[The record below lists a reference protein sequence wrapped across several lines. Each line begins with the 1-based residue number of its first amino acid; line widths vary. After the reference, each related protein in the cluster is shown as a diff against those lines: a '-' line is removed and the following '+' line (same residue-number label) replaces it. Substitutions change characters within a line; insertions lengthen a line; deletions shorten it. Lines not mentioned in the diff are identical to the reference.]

1 MTTVYT
7 RPILKSLMQGS
18 RIAFI
23 RQMRH
28 MTQEELGQA
37 IGLRGDNTRRL
48 ICRHEKHNRSPKE
61 PKLTLM
67 AEAMRVNKNLIKEYD
82 FKSPEDLYYVLLW
95 TEELFKDFTI
105 TGSKLPFDSNDTQ
118 RCLAKRCKE
127 WKKMQRKYRSN
138 EISYEEYWDWKM
150 RQGDADYE

>member
-7 RPILKSLMQGS
+7 RPILKSLM
-18 RIAFI
+18 
-23 RQMRH
+23 
-28 MTQEELGQA
+28 L
-37 IGLRGDNTRRL
+37 
-48 ICRHEKHNRSPKE
+48 
-61 PKLTLM
+61 
-67 AEAMRVNKNLIKEYD
+67 
-82 FKSPEDLYYVLLW
+82 
-95 TEELFKDFTI
+95 TI

-127 WKKMQRKYRSN
+127 WKKMQRKYRNN

>member
-37 IGLRGDNTRRL
+37 IGLKGDNTRRL

-61 PKLTLM
+61 P
-67 AEAMRVNKNLIKEYD
+67 
-82 FKSPEDLYYVLLW
+82 
-95 TEELFKDFTI
+95 
-105 TGSKLPFDSNDTQ
+105 KLPFDSNDTQ

-127 WKKMQRKYRSN
+127 WKKMQRKYRNN

-150 RQGDADYE
+150 KQGDADYE